1 MAEVKDHDDEDQE
14 GAGRRRRLDERE
26 GRRRKLEALLPGLYP
41 RWLRRRGWRGPID
54 VYIDAKARNIA
65 CHNYGK
71 RTGLGVRKD
80 LVHEDHEVGGIWH
93 DCSDDYMRA
102 MEAGL
107 LAQKDHDPD
116 RPGGMSLHS
125 FILWKM
131 WKAGNDTSWF
141 RAGVTMPK
149 AVIYAYLAAALC
161 DDDLNAQRIAWIDMG
176 YDGHLFDQVHG
187 IVNWEQTT
195 IPGDFDVR
203 DDDGDVTRQDRPAE
217 GGKVVDPEF
226 EGQLRLFETKDLTEV
241 EQLVYKY
248 RQWGYTNA
256 EIDDMIPDALLPKAP
271 APSTREQNVSIIHAA
286 ALRKRAKFFNYT
298 DEVES

>member
-1 MAEVKDHDDEDQE
+1 MAEAPDHEDEDQP
-14 GAGRRRRLDERE
+14 GAGRLGRLEERDERRRR
-26 GRRRKLEALLPGLYP
+26 LEALLPGLYP

-80 LVHEDHEVGGIWH
+80 RVHEDHEVGGIWH

-102 MEAGL
+102 YEAGL
-107 LAQKDHDPD
+107 HAEKDWDGD

-176 YDGHLFDQVHG
+176 YDGHLFDRIHG
-187 IVNWEQTT
+187 FIKWEQTT

-226 EGQLRLFETKDLTEV
+226 EGQLRLFETEDLTEV
-241 EQLVYKY
+241 ERLVWTL

-256 EIDDMIPDALLPKAP
+256 EVDDMIPAELLPKDASP
-271 APSTREQNVSIIHAA
+271 KWRAEKVSIIYSEAK
-286 ALRKRAKFFNYT
+286 RKAQTFFGYL
-298 DEVES
+298 DD